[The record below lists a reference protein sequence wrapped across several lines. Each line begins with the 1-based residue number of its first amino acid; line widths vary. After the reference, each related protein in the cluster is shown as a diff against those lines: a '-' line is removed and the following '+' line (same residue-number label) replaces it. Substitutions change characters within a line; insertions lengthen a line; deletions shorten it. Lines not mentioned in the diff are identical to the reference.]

1 MLDEHVCEYECELSY
16 RGELNYPSFPSLVTK
31 KKKLGIQTAM
41 QIEEH
46 FLKEFN
52 IMQMLL

>member
-31 KKKLGIQTAM
+31 KKKTGHPDCNADRGT
-41 QIEEH
+41 
-46 FLKEFN
+46 FFKRV
-52 IMQMLL
+52 